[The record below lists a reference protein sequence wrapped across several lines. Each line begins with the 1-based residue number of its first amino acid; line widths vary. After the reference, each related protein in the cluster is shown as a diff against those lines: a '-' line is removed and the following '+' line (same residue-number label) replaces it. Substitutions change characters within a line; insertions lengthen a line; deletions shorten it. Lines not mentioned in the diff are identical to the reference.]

1 MPGHYKKN
9 KGTVRI
15 PVIPYDSNTEAN
27 SPPPLPPLPPKYD
40 ILKDKASSGNSSS
53 SSTSAKKSKNPFE
66 GQTVIRNGKKVKRTP
81 STRPHKD

>member
-15 PVIPYDSNTEAN
+15 PVIPYDPSTEAN
-27 SPPPLPPLPPKYD
+27 SPPPLPPIKH
-40 ILKDKASSGNSSS
+40 
-53 SSTSAKKSKNPFE
+53 NPFE
-66 GQTVIRNGKKVKRTP
+66 GQTVTRGGKKVKRTP